1 MTDRATFARLPPDVL
16 IIACGVVV
24 AMQVGKLPAALPALR
39 EAFGLSLVQAGF
51 LLSLVQLASMVGG
64 LGLGL
69 LLQRAGLRR
78 GLVGGLGLVAIA
90 SAAGPFSASAVS
102 LLFWRA
108 LEGLGVLAVALAA
121 PSLLRE
127 LVEPQR
133 LSLRMGLWGAYMP
146 GGTGLALLA
155 GPAVMAA
162 IGWSGWWVALALL
175 TLLMAMLAAARLG
188 RDDGPRPSA
197 TDQAPAGS
205 AARPAPTGRAS
216 DSDGPALPPVP
227 PVPRPARSLLA
238 NTLRSPT
245 PWLLALCFGAYSS
258 QWLAVIGFLPTV
270 YAEAGVP
277 ATIAGPLT
285 AVAAL
290 ANIIGNVLGGR
301 ALHRGQSPFA
311 LLRIGF
317 VTMGLAALGAF
328 GLPEDVG
335 PAFRYGAVLL
345 FSGVGGLVP
354 ATLFALAARTGPDAR
369 AMPFVVGLMTQGTG
383 FGQMMGPPAVAWWA
397 SLHGGWSMTWIGTGA
412 FALAGL
418 ALTGMLARRLRR

>member
-1 MTDRATFARLPPDVL
+1 MTDRLTLARLPPDLLV
-16 IIACGVVV
+16 IACGVVV

-78 GLVGGLGLVAIA
+78 GLIGGLLLVAIA
-90 SAAGPFSASAVS
+90 SAAGPFSASAEA

-108 LEGLGVLAVALAA
+108 IEGLGVLGVALAA

-127 LVEPQR
+127 LVDPQR
-133 LSLRMGLWGAYMP
+133 MSLRMGLWGAYMP
-146 GGTGLALLA
+146 SGTGLALLA

-162 IGWSGWWVALALL
+162 VGWSGWWMALALL
-175 TLLMAMLAAARLG
+175 TLLMAALAAARLG
-188 RDDGPRPSA
+188 GDDGPRQAA
-197 TDQAPAGS
+197 TAQAHAEPRVAGAAAGAASVGKGTVPQPATPTAPA
-205 AARPAPTGRAS
+205 
-216 DSDGPALPPVP
+216 
-227 PVPRPARSLLA
+227 ARSLLA

-277 ATIAGPLT
+277 ATVAGPLT
-285 AVAAL
+285 AMAAL
-290 ANIIGNVLGGR
+290 VNIVGNVLGGR
-301 ALHRGQSPFA
+301 ALHRGHSPYT

-328 GLPEDVG
+328 GLPEGVG

-354 ATLFALAARTGPDAR
+354 ATLFALAARSGPEAR
-369 AMPFVVGLMTQGTG
+369 AMPYVVGLMTQGTG

-397 SLHGGWSMTWIGTGA
+397 SMHGGWSMTWVGTGS
-412 FALAGL
+412 FALGGL
-418 ALTGMLARRLRR
+418 ALTGMLARRLGR